1 MSTSQELTEAFYAWE
16 LRGRGW
22 QTYPYPVFLEPPF
35 RPFPGYYPPR
45 AAAVDDNRVETAL
58 SSLIG
63 RLLGR
68 REEGAVEEEEP
79 EPEPIPFASDAPLR
93 EIRVTLPAKAAVPAA
108 VAESFLLA
116 TSSALYPLAFEL
128 VAIGGTITVQFAL
141 RLPDSGRLVSQ
152 LRAFFPEAELRE
164 DAERLGEEWRA
175 LRGEIAIAEFGLA
188 REFMLP
194 LGALREFRID
204 PLLSLFGALSEAKE
218 EEAGIFQVMFQPA
231 VDPWAGSVMRAVIT
245 DEGKPFFLDA
255 PELTSLAREKVSRPL
270 FAVALRAAAK
280 SPNASRAWSLLQ
292 GIGGGLLPLAHANEL
307 LPLARD
313 EDDLDL
319 ERDLFRRVSR
329 RTGMLLGSQELASL
343 VHLPQESVRL
353 AKLSR
358 EVRRSKAPPLVA
370 LGEGVTL
377 GWNVHEGE
385 RVAVRLPRDLRM
397 RHVHVLGASGSGKS
411 TLLAR
416 MILEDLARGEGL
428 AVLDPHGDLV
438 DEILS
443 RFPREREPDLI
454 LFDPAD
460 EEVSLGWNMLEARTE
475 IEKNLLASDLVA
487 VFRRLAATS
496 WGDQMNSV
504 LANAILAFLESG
516 EGGTLLDLRR
526 FLVDRDFRAEFL
538 RTVSDPEVRYYWQ
551 REFPLLVGKPQGPIL
566 TRLDTFLRPKLVRRV
581 VVERENRLDFRA
593 IVDRGQVFLAKL
605 AQGAIGEEN
614 AALLGSLLVSAFH
627 QAAMSRQDLAPG
639 ARRHFFLYLDEFHE
653 LATPSMTAL
662 LTGARKYRLG
672 LTLAHQE
679 LRQLEARNRDL
690 AAAVLANPATRI
702 VFRVGEED
710 AKGLARGFPHFSEED
725 LGNLGVGEA
734 LARVERS
741 DQDFNL
747 RTAPLP
753 DLAPEEAGARRAE
766 LVTLTRAKFP
776 GRRDAAREKA
786 PPPPIPEPR
795 KEDQPPAAPMPRER
809 APLPPAPV
817 SPAPPT
823 GVPPPPPPKR
833 ETREEE
839 PVPAL
844 GRGGPEHQYLQD
856 LVKRWAES
864 RGYRATI
871 EEEIPGGSGSV
882 DIAIRTDEISIACE
896 ISVTSSV
903 KQEVGNVLKCLDAGF
918 QEVAV
923 LALKR
928 PHLAKIQAALKDK
941 LPAADLSRVHFLTPE
956 ELFTMLSMR
965 PVTRETVVG
974 GYKVKVR
981 HEAVDPDEAAAR
993 YKALTEVVAKSVR
1006 RMKGGEK
1013 P

>member
-1 MSTSQELTEAFYAWE
+1 VSTAEELTEAFYAWE

-22 QTYPYPVFLEPPF
+22 QTYPYPVCLEPPF
-35 RPFPGYYPPR
+35 RPFPGHYPPR
-45 AAAVDDNRVETAL
+45 PAAIDDSRRETTL
-58 SSLIG
+58 SGFIG
-63 RLLGR
+63 RLLGK
-68 REEGAVEEEEP
+68 REEAPVEEEEP
-79 EPEPIPFASDAPLR
+79 EPEPTPFTSDTPLR
-93 EIRVTLPAKAAVPAA
+93 EIRITLPAKAAGPAA

-116 TSSALYPLAFEL
+116 TNSALYPLAFEL
-128 VAIGGTITVQFAL
+128 VAAHGTLAVQFAL

-164 DAERLGEEWRA
+164 DAERLGETWRA
-175 LRGEIAIAEFGLA
+175 LRGEIALAEFGLA

-231 VDPWAGSVMRAVIT
+231 ASPWAESVMQAVTT

-255 PELTSLAREKVSRPL
+255 PEMTSLAREKVSRPL
-270 FAVALRAAAK
+270 FAVAVRAAAK
-280 SPNASRAWSLLQ
+280 SPDASRAWRLIQ
-292 GIGGGLLPLAHANEL
+292 GMGGGLLSLAHANEL

-319 ERDLFRRVSR
+319 ERDLLGRVSR

-370 LGEGVTL
+370 LSEGVTL

-385 RVAVRLPRDLRM
+385 RVEARLPRDLRM

-416 MILEDLARGEGL
+416 MILEDLANGEGV

-443 RFPREREPDLI
+443 RFPGEREPDLI

-475 IEKNLLASDLVA
+475 IEKTLLASDLVG
-487 VFRRLAATS
+487 VFRRLSTA

-538 RTVSDPEVRYYWQ
+538 RTVSDPEVLYYWQ
-551 REFPLLVGKPQGPIL
+551 KEFPLLVGKPQGPIL

-581 VVERENRLDFRA
+581 VVERENRLDFRG
-593 IVDRGQVFLAKL
+593 IVDQGQVFLAKL

-653 LATPSMTAL
+653 LATPSMAAL

-690 AAAVLANPATRI
+690 AGAVLANPATRI

-710 AKGLARGFPHFSEED
+710 ARGLARGFPHFTEED

-734 LARVERS
+734 LVRMERS

-753 DLAPEEAGARRAE
+753 DLGSEEAGARRAE
-766 LVTLTRAKFP
+766 LVALTRAKFP
-776 GRRDAAREKA
+776 GRRDAAREEA
-786 PPPPIPEPR
+786 PPPPAPEPR
-795 KEDQPPAAPMPRER
+795 KEDRPPTPVPAA
-809 APLPPAPV
+809 
-817 SPAPPT
+817 PAPPT
-823 GVPPPPPPKR
+823 PPTVVSPPPKR
-833 ETREEE
+833 APREDV
-839 PVPAL
+839 PVPPL

-864 RGYRATI
+864 HGYRATI
-871 EEEIPGGSGSV
+871 EEEIPEGKGKV
-882 DIAIRTDEISIACE
+882 DVALRTDDFSLACE
-896 ISVTSSV
+896 ISVTSTV
-903 KQEVGNVLKCLDAGF
+903 AQEVGNALKCLDAGF
-918 QEVAV
+918 HEVAI

-928 PHLAKIQAALKDK
+928 PRLQKIEAALKAK
-941 LPAADLSRVHFLTPE
+941 LPPSDLARVHLVSPE
-956 ELFTMLSMR
+956 ELFAMLSMR
-965 PVTRETVVG
+965 PVTKEKVVG
-974 GYKVKVR
+974 GYKVRVR
-981 HEAVDPDEAAAR
+981 RTPVEPDEEAAR
-993 YKALTEVVAKSVR
+993 YEALKDVIGKSLR
-1006 RMKGGEK
+1006 RMGKKEK